1 MSEKVNIN
9 FLLASQNGLVSY
21 LRTKAKGI
29 RIILLCDVVFGS
41 VYTFRMILIIGY
53 IYLIDNVDCVKKAT
67 IFR

>member
-9 FLLASQNGLVSY
+9 FLPASQNEASVL
-21 LRTKAKGI
+21 LTAKVI

-53 IYLIDNVDCVKKAT
+53 IYLIDDIDCVKKAT

>member
-9 FLLASQNGLVSY
+9 FLPASQNEASVLLTDKSQGDPNY
-21 LRTKAKGI
+21 P
-29 RIILLCDVVFGS
+29 LCDVVFGS